1 MPRKP
6 KITIGK
12 LFNRYFSSSAI
23 RQTLY
28 PLMNY
33 SRCES
38 PAFVRK
44 ALNHAI
50 KKDLKSISPY
60 AEFIPNTERTTLG
73 HNYQYSKGTIQ
84 SIENEEHINQASYEA
99 ATQLKKARY
108 FLSKL
113 KS

>member
-50 KKDLKSISPY
+50 KKTLNQFHRMQNLFLTLKEQHLVIITSI
-60 AEFIPNTERTTLG
+60 
-73 HNYQYSKGTIQ
+73 QKIQ
-84 SIENEEHINQASYEA
+84 SS
-99 ATQLKKARY
+99 QLKM
-108 FLSKL
+108 
-113 KS
+113 KSTLTKHLMKPQLN